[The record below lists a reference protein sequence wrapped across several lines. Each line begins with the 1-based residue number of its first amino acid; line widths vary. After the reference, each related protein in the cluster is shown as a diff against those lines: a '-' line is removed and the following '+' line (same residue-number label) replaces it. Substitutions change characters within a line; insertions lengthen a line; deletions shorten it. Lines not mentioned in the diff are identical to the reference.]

1 MDWKVV
7 CKIEALFV
15 PNNII
20 SLQGYMKTFV
30 VRRLYFEYLKH
41 FCPFSEKDIH
51 QKGLVKYLR
60 QHQFY
65 IATPPLATMPF
76 SSIIKLPSID
86 NTSSATHTHQ
96 KGIFQH
102 FFVGISPS
110 YISQSPLLEYI
121 CQKYKGRPY
130 KRYEKQNTKKDYS
143 ILDKS
148 SEMVPHVHKMIINF
162 LVLIHL
168 FCSSSSKPFCMEFT
182 SEEVLQKLKNIRFKC
197 EASIFFGK
205 KH

>member
-1 MDWKVV
+1 
-7 CKIEALFV
+7 
-15 PNNII
+15 
-20 SLQGYMKTFV
+20 
-30 VRRLYFEYLKH
+30 
-41 FCPFSEKDIH
+41 
-51 QKGLVKYLR
+51 
-60 QHQFY
+60 
-65 IATPPLATMPF
+65 MPF

-96 KGIFQH
+96 KSIFQH

-110 YISQSPLLEYI
+110 YLSQSPLLEYI

-182 SEEVLQKLKNIRFKC
+182 SEEVLLKLKNFRFKC
-197 EASIFFGK
+197 EASIFFEHWVSK
-205 KH
+205 KCFFVNWVCFKQRQENSLLNIDSLQYCSLQNI

>member
-1 MDWKVV
+1 M
-7 CKIEALFV
+7 
-15 PNNII
+15 
-20 SLQGYMKTFV
+20 
-30 VRRLYFEYLKH
+30 RLLHHHK
-41 FCPFSEKDIH
+41 
-51 QKGLVKYLR
+51 
-60 QHQFY
+60 FY
-65 IATPPLATMPF
+65 IATPPALATMPF
-76 SSIIKLPSID
+76 SSIIKLPLSID
-86 NTSSATHTHQ
+86 NTSSATLTPHT
-96 KGIFQH
+96 KRAYFNIFSWEFLPH
-102 FFVGISPS
+102 IFRKAPC
-110 YISQSPLLEYI
+110 LNI

-130 KRYEKQNTKKDYS
+130 KRYEKQNTKNDCS

-197 EASIFFGK
+197 EAAIFFDK